1 MKLPKD
7 TCAMCRSGEALSLV
21 RALVSENF
29 GSLHLQHNGALA
41 EAFGAVPV
49 SLVNKYLGLCKYV
62 FRTGVLFAQ
71 VDTYFSTC
79 YTFFWY
85 AQYLFDSPSQLQRSY
100 GLSHKYRFCHASQF
114 GTCIIIPVQTP
125 RTCCGLS
132 CD

>member
-1 MKLPKD
+1 MKPVW
-7 TCAMCRSGEALSLV
+7 LSLV
-21 RALVSENF
+21 RALVSENL

-79 YTFFWY
+79 YTFSGMHSI
-85 AQYLFDSPSQLQRSY
+85 YLIHRPSSK
-100 GLSHKYRFCHASQF
+100 GVMVCHINTGFAMHPS
-114 GTCIIIPVQTP
+114 
-125 RTCCGLS
+125 LEHA
-132 CD
+132 